1 MNAERWKGWTQA
13 TVGCTAVDTR
23 DKGIRGNSY
32 PFQGSGCLI
41 AKMFAQ
47 NQIKL
52 KCRNTGREHGFRQ
65 SWGPAVLAGLKHW
78 CEGWEQM
85 WHCQRNGKSHLWLAC
100 LTSVQLLRSTDSQTE
115 MSPITI
121 TTESSFCSLTPQ
133 LCLPLFRI
141 VVAESGN
148 FLIVS
153 VYFRRNQCV

>member
-1 MNAERWKGWTQA
+1 MERMDSNYGRMQLIPGVRASERILIYFRALAASLQK
-13 TVGCTAVDTR
+13 CLHRTR
-23 DKGIRGNSY
+23 
-32 PFQGSGCLI
+32 
-41 AKMFAQ
+41 
-47 NQIKL
+47 L
-52 KCRNTGREHGFRQ
+52 KCRNTWREHGFRQ